1 MSGKCK
7 ECGKNMWTD
16 EITHCSNR
24 CLFADI
30 KNSESIRGI
39 PIETWNE
46 EIESPWV

>member
-7 ECGKNMWTD
+7 ECGKNIWTD

-30 KNSESIRGI
+30 KNSRSISGT
-39 PIETWNE
+39 PFETWDDE
-46 EIESPWV
+46 EEPPWV